1 MTLNQWLQST
11 GKSREWLALQLG
23 VDLSSVCRYLTGART
38 PRWATIVRIRE
49 LSEGQVSADSFAPIA
64 RDRRTDAVRAVG

>member
-1 MTLNQWLQST
+1 MTLNQWLQSE
-11 GKSREWLALQLG
+11 GKSREWLAAQLG

-49 LSEGQVSADSFAPIA
+49 LSGGRVTADSFIPSAN
-64 RDRRTDAVRAVG
+64 DRRTDLVRAAG